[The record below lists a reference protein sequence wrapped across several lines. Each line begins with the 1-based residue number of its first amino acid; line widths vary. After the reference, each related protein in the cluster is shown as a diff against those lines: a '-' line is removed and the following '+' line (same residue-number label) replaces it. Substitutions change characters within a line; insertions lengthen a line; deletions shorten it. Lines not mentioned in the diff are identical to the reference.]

1 MRNNDPPLIEE
12 LREGEPASPYVG
24 AQEQARLYMA
34 FIAELE
40 ALGLTR
46 DEALWLTS
54 QVWRAS

>member
-1 MRNNDPPLIEE
+1 MRKTDPPLIEE
-12 LREGEPASPYVG
+12 LSELGAVSPYGG
-24 AQEQARLYMA
+24 AQEQARIYMA
-34 FIAELE
+34 FITELE

>member
-1 MRNNDPPLIEE
+1 MRIDDPPLIEE
-12 LREGEPASPYVG
+12 LSEGGPVSPYVG

-34 FIAELE
+34 FIMELE